1 MNLIILYRTEH
12 NKCYLGDRM
21 LFLTHEFQSFT
32 FRWNTVVH
40 AENSQAKFLIAANK
54 MRINLLRKNLAAID
68 KERKLNAQKRIR
80 INRKPYT
87 TESKENVQSSKLEKL
102 KGSEENNHSQ
112 GQGDTEKEVLIQ
124 NERNICNIYILIF
137 TICLV

>member
-1 MNLIILYRTEH
+1 
-12 NKCYLGDRM
+12 
-21 LFLTHEFQSFT
+21 
-32 FRWNTVVH
+32 
-40 AENSQAKFLIAANK
+40 

-102 KGSEENNHSQ
+102 KGSEKNNHSQ

-124 NERNICNIYILIF
+124 NERNICNIYINIYNLLGINA
-137 TICLV
+137 